1 MRNWPYAYSLGQAAD
16 SPVKGKFDTAPLP
29 AASGQ
34 KAVGCIGGWGLAVSK
49 YSKQPDASIEFIR
62 YLASPEYQLFR
73 AVVGSYVPTID
84 SVANNPAVQQ
94 NQPYLSK
101 VGGVTRVA
109 RPSAET
115 GENYNQ
121 VSTAFFQG
129 VNNIENGQD
138 PASVLP
144 TVQNQIQ
151 RLLG

>member
-1 MRNWPYAYSLGQAAD
+1 MTY
-16 SPVKGKFDTAPLP
+16 
-29 AASGQ
+29 
-34 KAVGCIGGWGLAVSK
+34 
-49 YSKQPDASIEFIR
+49 
-62 YLASPEYQLFR
+62 R
-73 AVVGSYVPTID
+73 AVVGSFVPTIQ
-84 SVANNPAVQQ
+84 SVASDPAVQQ
-94 NQPYLSK
+94 AQPYLSNLSS
-101 VGGVTRVA
+101 VQRVA